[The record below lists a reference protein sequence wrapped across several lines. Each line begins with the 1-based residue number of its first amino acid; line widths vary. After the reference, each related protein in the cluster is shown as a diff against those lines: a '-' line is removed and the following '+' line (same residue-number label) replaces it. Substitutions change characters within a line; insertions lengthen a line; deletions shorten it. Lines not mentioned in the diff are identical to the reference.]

1 MAFLS
6 PLTAAASSIGRSS
19 STPEKST
26 SISDVLAQSLTTRS
40 ALDALCLGLSHKF
53 VTEIAEAEDVFAK
66 SVSKASGTLVSGL
79 LAADFGSDASLR
91 RSALIA
97 VSKMATALSSELQA
111 HAKLQ
116 SAAAA
121 TLASQAADAKAAAQR
136 HSAARA
142 TRAREEQHAEE
153 AHTRAQA
160 KLREMNKALA
170 EDQPRGPSIQAS
182 SSSTATDAST
192 IPQPPQQDPW
202 LLELGAE
209 GCAKNLHTARTA
221 RAEDLGEEWRS
232 LASIEAQHTES
243 IQQALLA
250 CTNALTTPLVAV
262 ESEIDASG

>member
-1 MAFLS
+1 MPR
-6 PLTAAASSIGRSS
+6 PLTQVCHGDCRGGGRLRQIGEQGERHARQRPFSRRFW
-19 STPEKST
+19 KRR
-26 SISDVLAQSLTTRS
+26 VA
-40 ALDALCLGLSHKF
+40 
-53 VTEIAEAEDVFAK
+53 
-66 SVSKASGTLVSGL
+66 
-79 LAADFGSDASLR
+79 R

-182 SSSTATDAST
+182 SSSTATDATT

-202 LLELGAE
+202 LRVRCRRLRQESAYGAH
-209 GCAKNLHTARTA
+209 CTRRRT
-221 RAEDLGEEWRS
+221 
-232 LASIEAQHTES
+232 
-243 IQQALLA
+243 
-250 CTNALTTPLVAV
+250 
-262 ESEIDASG
+262 